1 MMVTSEYKANVS
13 LKNLISFFI
22 NFCIYVHMHVRW
34 QGKRQR
40 LYFFP
45 LSIPNKWARE
55 LYPGGWAKS
64 KLICYSSQICILC
77 VSHQLLGGS
86 NMSY

>member
-1 MMVTSEYKANVS
+1 MDTSEYKVNVS
-13 LKNLISFFI
+13 LKNLISFI

-34 QGKRQR
+34 QGERQR

-55 LYPGGWAKS
+55 LYTGGAGPS
-64 KLICYSSQICILC
+64 LNSYVILF
-77 VSHQLLGGS
+77 S
-86 NMSY
+86 NMQSSCVPSVVRWV